1 MTTVVRCGH
10 LWDGTGSEPVE
21 NAMLVIEDGKVV
33 DRPAPEGAEEI
44 DLGDRFVMPG
54 LVDAHN
60 HVSTDIRLED
70 DGYEQKRHHLARQA
84 LRSSYL
90 LGRDIRG
97 GTTTMRIMGEEEWLD
112 LYVRDAVKDEYIKGP
127 DLVCATRP
135 LAPSNGFGRIDF
147 GQDGVDEIRK
157 FVREDLYRGAE
168 FIKVFATGYPGPDGV
183 VRADYTFEEQRVIV
197 EEAERSSTYVAAH
210 ATGGQ
215 GLTDSVNA
223 GVRTIEHASGATD
236 EQIQLM
242 LDKEVWVVSTLGLLF
257 SPEGMEAIGRRPIE
271 QLEAGRERTEPVM
284 RKIFTSGIKIA
295 LGTDHDHGGMAFE
308 AQIAMQFG
316 MSPKDALLAA
326 TSRGAEAVGVADTK
340 GSLVAGKLA
349 DLIALDGNPLEDAS
363 ALDRI
368 GLVMKGG
375 KVMAGEV
382 AAVPAHA

>member
-1 MTTVVRCGH
+1 VIRCGL
-10 LWDGTGSEPVE
+10 LWDGTGSDPVE
-21 NAMLVIEDGKVV
+21 DAVLVVEDGKIS
-33 DRPAPEGAEEI
+33 DRPPPEGADEL

-60 HVSTDIRLED
+60 HVSTDIRLDD

-84 LRSSYL
+84 LRSSWL

-97 GTTTMRIMGEEEWLD
+97 GTTTMRIMGEEDWLD
-112 LYVRDAVKDEYIKGP
+112 LHVRDAVREEYIKGP

-135 LAPSNGFGRIDF
+135 LAPSNGFGRIDY
-147 GQDGVDEIRK
+147 GQDGIEEIRK
-157 FVREDLYRGAE
+157 WVREDLYRGAD

-183 VRADYTFEEQRVIV
+183 VRADYTYDELRVIV

-223 GVRTIEHASGATD
+223 GIRTIEHASGATD
-236 EQIQLM
+236 EQIRLM
-242 LDKEVWVVSTLGLLF
+242 LDKGVWVVSTLGLLF
-257 SPEGMEAIGRRPIE
+257 SPKGMEAIGKRPLE
-271 QLEAGRERTEPVM
+271 QLEAGRSRTEPVM

-308 AQIAMQFG
+308 IQIAIRFG
-316 MSPKDALLAA
+316 MSPADALLAA
-326 TSRGAEAVGVADTK
+326 TSRGAEAVGVEETK
-340 GSLVAGKLA
+340 GSLVSGKQA
-349 DLIALDGNPLEDAS
+349 DLIALDGNPLDDDT

-368 GLVMKGG
+368 ELVMKGG
-375 KVMAGEV
+375 KVVAGEAAGV
-382 AAVPAHA
+382 AAHA